1 MTRIL
6 SQGLSLAGIFFI
18 TLLLMNQLDWMK
30 LFKVKQATLKTEEKL
45 GELFWEIFKD
55 NGDEVSDT

>member
-1 MTRIL
+1 
-6 SQGLSLAGIFFI
+6 
-18 TLLLMNQLDWMK
+18 MK

-55 NGDEVSDT
+55 NGEEVSDTLVIHQHQQYRECYVR